1 MGTYPSVSNVLRLP
15 PGEVM
20 KEIKQKSSSKQMQ
33 SIQCDDQSKPLYSF
47 GTHIEY
53 LTENRNLDICLAD
66 FDAVVVTNSAGNSA
80 LDTPVLPLL
89 PGDHSTHS
97 TSPQG
102 NILTSSTTVR
112 TL

>member
-1 MGTYPSVSNVLRLP
+1 MRSDDRNQTKVELYFG
-15 PGEVM
+15 
-20 KEIKQKSSSKQMQ
+20 SKQIQ
-33 SIQCDDQSKPLYSF
+33 SIQWDDQGKPLFSF
-47 GTHIEY
+47 GTHIKY
-53 LTENRNLDICLAD
+53 LYENRNSDICVPD
-66 FDAVVVTNSAGNSA
+66 FDAVVVANSARNSA

-112 TL
+112 TS